1 MTHQEDFPTMKIDPS
16 NLKEFVKRFA
26 VAPGSKI
33 DLKKDFDPDDTA
45 GYEKPENASAF
56 LDEGVEFLADYQER
70 LYAENARSL
79 LVVLQALDAAGKDS
93 TIEHVMSGVNPMGCQ
108 VYSFKAPTPD
118 ELDHDYLW
126 RVVKVLPA
134 RGNIGI
140 FNRSHYEEVL
150 VVRVHPQFLKGQR
163 LPPRTLGE
171 GLWKQRFEEIN
182 NFEKYLVDNGTDIV
196 KIYLNVSKDEQC
208 RRQLARIDTPE
219 KNWKFNV
226 GDIEERKYWD
236 DYLAA
241 YEAVFEHTSTPW
253 APWYVVPADP
263 KWFAR
268 IAVAGII
275 ANKLI
280 EMDPQFPAVDEKG
293 KQAMLACRET
303 LAGECG
309 ADQAAASAAGKP
321 AVKDAVKPDTKKSKK
336 KTKKK

>member
-1 MTHQEDFPTMKIDPS
+1 MKIDPT
-16 NLKEFVKRFA
+16 NIKEFVKRFA

-33 DLKKDFDPDDTA
+33 DLKKDFDPGDTA
-45 GYEKPENASAF
+45 GYEKPENAAAF
-56 LDEGVEFLADYQER
+56 LDEGVEFLADYQEK
-70 LYAENARSL
+70 LYAENSRAL

-93 TIEHVMSGVNPMGCQ
+93 TIEHVMSGINPMGCQ
-108 VYSFKAPTPD
+108 VTSFKAPSVD
-118 ELDHDYLW
+118 ELDHGYLW
-126 RVVKVLPA
+126 RVSSALPA

-171 GLWKQRFEEIN
+171 GLWKQRFAEIN

-219 KNWKFNV
+219 KNWKFNA

-241 YEAVFEHTSTPW
+241 YEAGLRAHQH
-253 APWYVVPADP
+253 ALGAVVRRAGRSQVVRPHRGGGHHRQQADRDGSAIP
-263 KWFAR
+263 R
-268 IAVAGII
+268 GRREGQGGDAG
-275 ANKLI
+275 LPG
-280 EMDPQFPAVDEKG
+280 D
-293 KQAMLACRET
+293 
-303 LAGECG
+303 AGRRVRRRRAGCKR
-309 ADQAAASAAGKP
+309 AGKTSLRS
-321 AVKDAVKPDTKKSKK
+321 AGQA
-336 KTKKK
+336 

>member
-1 MTHQEDFPTMKIDPS
+1 MKIDPT
-16 NLKEFVKRFA
+16 NIKEFVKRFA
-26 VAPGSKI
+26 VAPGGKV
-33 DLKKDFDPDDTA
+33 DLKKDFDPGDTA
-45 GYEKPENASAF
+45 GYEKPENAAAF
-56 LDEGVEFLADYQER
+56 LDEGVELLADYQER

-93 TIEHVMSGVNPMGCQ
+93 TIEHVMSGVNPQGCQ
-108 VYSFKAPTPD
+108 VTSFKAPSVD
-118 ELDHDYLW
+118 ELDHGYLW
-126 RVVKVLPA
+126 RVSSALPA

-150 VVRVHPQFLKGQR
+150 VVRVHPEFLKGQR

-171 GLWKQRFEEIN
+171 GLWKQRFAEIN

-236 DYLAA
+236 NYLAA
-241 YEAVFEHTSTPW
+241 YEAIFEHTSMPW

-268 IAVAGII
+268 IAVAAII

-280 EMDPQFPAVDEKG
+280 EMDPQYPAVDKKG
-293 KQAMLACRET
+293 KVAMLACRET
-303 LAGECG
+303 LTAECG
-309 ADQAAASAAGKP
+309 DGAPAASAPEKSASSGPFRPDAK
-321 AVKDAVKPDTKKSKK
+321 KDKSKDKKKSKK
-336 KTKKK
+336 R